1 MKKVISIFLIVAIFC
16 SCLATMSVPTS
27 AENIKRYTVL
37 VLDNSGSHT
46 FRYSNEKPV
55 YKSDTALPYVKRAV
69 ISFLRKMKNDKVKDM
84 VAVVTFNSNVSVVSN
99 FTDDYDKLETKINN
113 LSKVNSN
120 VNISLGLK
128 KAKELLNDGKSSY
141 KNVVLFSVGHTNT
154 GDYLEEGCFDK
165 SVVGHSWQN
174 TRTKVKLYKYANYA
188 YSIAQKIK
196 EQCIAIY
203 SIGLFQTMD
212 NMPSQ
217 GKEAV
222 ELFKLTALNMASSP
236 DKFFL
241 VDNPDDI
248 ALSFA
253 KIAENIDDFSISAI
267 KTYGTEE
274 NFSNKTIFFKEEAK
288 GSYKS
293 ALVTFKKEWFQSN
306 ESYNHGL
313 AQFCAQYAMFG
324 YSPDH
329 STKKK
334 ENTYIKTC
342 LENGGF
348 TVLDSN
354 MNAARDEVNYFLA
367 AKTIHLGGKRKQ
379 LLFVGTIG
387 SNKEQWYSNF
397 DPEGRGRKNGKG
409 REIGKHCGFEDAKEF
424 MVNKINGILFNGSY
438 GFSKDNTILLFA
450 GHSRG
455 AATANLLAASAV
467 NENAAWANAGS
478 VFAYTFA
485 TPNNTLAK
493 DYKSS
498 KYSFI
503 HNIVNPEDMVT
514 HVMMKDTWKY
524 HKYGKIYVLPSKTN
538 TSSAK
543 YKSYLTRMNH
553 FYKNYKNDEYEP
565 YTRGEAATH
574 SIIQEF
580 NKNMKSVDDFYS
592 KKYYYKGT
600 TWLEPYVFFKKTLL
614 PYVAKVSKESKDEGY
629 DNMIDVL
636 LWNPLGFYFDIVAYF
651 ADPDIDFSTQHG
663 YDLGMGGNFE
673 QAHAMHTYCSY
684 VEALN
689 SGEITADRNSK
700 YGSWN
705 CPVDI
710 EIYDNTTNELVGRI
724 QNNTVDKEIE
734 AKENSVVMTV
744 DGDTKSYYLPADG
757 DYTVK
762 VIGNDNGT
770 ADYTLTTLG
779 EDNNELERVNYYD
792 IPVAKSQ
799 EMSATVQP
807 EATAASVTLH
817 NDNQQVIASDEVFE
831 NAQEAVCNV
840 SVNVTGSGFVSGD
853 GEAKIGDYAE
863 LTATAQCSTFLGWY
877 SGGNCVSTDLVYK
890 FRVTGDTSLSAKF
903 SEGSHNYKEVVT
915 EATCADKGTTE
926 KVCENC
932 GVSTIISETPALGHD
947 YIAYEAQEP
956 TCEESGWEAYQSC
969 SRCEYSTY
977 CELPAYG
984 HVYNTVVTEPTCS
997 NAGYTMHTCYL
1008 CGDSYTDNNVLAL
1021 GHTYKTSVTAP
1032 TCTQDGY
1039 TKYDCVRCDD
1049 SYIGDKKQAL
1059 GHTYKTSVTATCTE
1073 SGYAKYYCVRC
1084 NDSYTGDEIQALGH
1098 SFGAWQQTKAPTCK
1112 VKGEETR
1119 VCARDA
1125 SHKETREV
1133 AALGHS
1139 YKTTVKNPTAGSLG
1153 YTLHA
1158 CSRCQNNYKDK
1169 WVAPTGKVSGL
1180 KCKTRKATEQTL
1192 TWKAVKGACSYVVK
1206 ISDKTGKKWERE
1218 MVVTTNSC
1226 TVKKLKAGCNY
1237 KFKVKFSLKAGD
1249 GKKYHSNWSATMA
1262 SPSLP
1267 TGTTLTK
1274 LTGGKKCF
1282 TAQWKKAPY
1291 TGYQIQYST
1300 NAKFTGAKKATA
1312 KEAKKLKATIVKL
1325 SSKKVYY
1332 VRIRTYKTISKVH
1345 YFSNWSKVYKVKTK

>member
-1 MKKVISIFLIVAIFC
+1 MKKVLSL
-16 SCLATMSVPTS
+16 
-27 AENIKRYTVL
+27 VL
-37 VLDNSGSHT
+37 VIVMLFSTFAGLRLGVSAAGGGKQASALQQGETFYMGRWPQSRVSDSSLLSSLNALSVKLWSYEYKHSAQSETNYKIVDISFGDVAYGGEVFRKVVLNQYRPYRTEYGTDSSNSEQGNNGYTTGNTYWFRWDPVKWRTLKAESDGTYVMSDILLDSQPYNDIYKSITWAESTIRAWLAKNFYQSAFSANEKGKILSYYHQNENSPWNSSASGGAATTDKIWVLSYSDAINSAYGFSSSSSAYDTARRAQGSDYAKSQGLWVCTSSYYYRGKSCWWLRSPGKYSYGATLVKADGDASILSSDVIRTCSGVRPAFKIHPSSILSGSADPA
-46 FRYSNEKPV
+46 E
-55 YKSDTALPYVKRAV
+55 
-69 ISFLRKMKNDKVKDM
+69 
-84 VAVVTFNSNVSVVSN
+84 
-99 FTDDYDKLETKINN
+99 
-113 LSKVNSN
+113 
-120 VNISLGLK
+120 
-128 KAKELLNDGKSSY
+128 
-141 KNVVLFSVGHTNT
+141 VGRIFH
-154 GDYLEEGCFDK
+154 G
-165 SVVGHSWQN
+165 
-174 TRTKVKLYKYANYA
+174 
-188 YSIAQKIK
+188 
-196 EQCIAIY
+196 
-203 SIGLFQTMD
+203 
-212 NMPSQ
+212 
-217 GKEAV
+217 
-222 ELFKLTALNMASSP
+222 
-236 DKFFL
+236 
-241 VDNPDDI
+241 
-248 ALSFA
+248 
-253 KIAENIDDFSISAI
+253 SISGAGQPVTER
-267 KTYGTEE
+267 TYGAGE
-274 NFSNKTIFFKEEAK
+274 NFLNKTIFFKEEAK
-288 GSYKS
+288 DSYKS
-293 ALVTFKKEWFQSN
+293 ALVTFRKEWFQTN
-306 ESYNHGL
+306 DEYIHGL
-313 AQFCAQYAMFG
+313 AQFCAQYSMFG

-409 REIGKHCGFEDAKEF
+409 RETGKHCGFEDAKDF

-438 GFSKDNTILLFA
+438 GFSKDNTILLFT

-467 NENAAWANAGS
+467 NENAAWANADS

-493 DYKSS
+493 DYKTS

-592 KKYYYKGT
+592 KKYYYKGV
-600 TWLEPYVFFKKTLL
+600 TWLEPYEFFKKTLL
-614 PYVAKVSKESKDEGY
+614 PYVANVSKESKDEGY

-651 ADPDIDFSTQHG
+651 ANPDIDFSNQHG
-663 YDLGMGGNFE
+663 YELGMGGNFE

-684 VEALN
+684 MQALN
-689 SGEITADRNSK
+689 FDEITAKRDSK

-724 QNNTVDKEIE
+724 QNNTIDKEIE

-770 ADYTLTTLG
+770 ADYTLATLG

-792 IPVAKSQ
+792 IPVAKSK

-807 EATAASVTLH
+807 EATAASVTLR

-831 NAQEAVCNV
+831 NSQEAACNV

-890 FRVTGDTSLSAKF
+890 FRVMGDTSLSAKF
-903 SEGSHNYKEVVT
+903 SEGSHNYKEIVT
-915 EATCADKGTTE
+915 KATCADKGTTE

-932 GVSTIISETPALGHD
+932 GVSTLISETPALGHD
-947 YIAYEAQEP
+947 YIAHEAQEP
-956 TCEESGWEAYQSC
+956 TCEESGWEAYQTC

-984 HVYNTVVTEPTCS
+984 HVWGEW
-997 NAGYTMHTCYL
+997 
-1008 CGDSYTDNNVLAL
+1008 
-1021 GHTYKTSVTAP
+1021 SVTKSA
-1032 TCTQDGY
+1032 
-1039 TKYDCVRCDD
+1039 
-1049 SYIGDKKQAL
+1049 S
-1059 GHTYKTSVTATCTE
+1059 CTE
-1073 SGYAKYYCVRC
+1073 
-1084 NDSYTGDEIQALGH
+1084 TG
-1098 SFGAWQQTKAPTCK
+1098 
-1112 VKGEETR
+1112 VETR
-1119 VCARDA
+1119 VCSNDA
-1125 SHKETREV
+1125 SHKETREIAV
-1133 AALGHS
+1133 LGHDATL
-1139 YKTTVKNPTAGSLG
+1139 KMVVEPQATQLG
-1153 YTLHA
+1153 YTVHS
-1158 CSRCQNNYKDK
+1158 CSRCGETQKFDSYTAPTAKLTLKHSARTANAIKVLWNNVKTATGYQVQISNAAGNKWSTYANLKAGVTSHTFKGLVAGNNYKFRVRFYIKAADK
-1169 WVAPTGKVSGL
+1169 K
-1180 KCKTRKATEQTL
+1180 
-1192 TWKAVKGACSYVVK
+1192 
-1206 ISDKTGKKWERE
+1206 
-1218 MVVTTNSC
+1218 
-1226 TVKKLKAGCNY
+1226 NY
-1237 KFKVKFSLKAGD
+1237 FSP
-1249 GKKYHSNWSATMA
+1249 WSATLN
-1262 SPSLP
+1262 SPTLP
-1267 TGTTLTK
+1267 KGTAVK
-1274 LTGGKKCF
+1274 LF
-1282 TAQWKKAPY
+1282 TAKKAFTAKWTKIAGV
-1291 TGYQIQYST
+1291 TGYQVQYAT
-1300 NAKFTGAKKATA
+1300 NAKFRKAVTKTVKGASKYSLAVKNLTGGAR
-1312 KEAKKLKATIVKL
+1312 
-1325 SSKKVYY
+1325 YY
-1332 VRIRTYKTISKVH
+1332 VRIRTYKTIGGKN
-1345 YFSNWSKVYKVKTK
+1345 YFSAWSPAKAVTTKR